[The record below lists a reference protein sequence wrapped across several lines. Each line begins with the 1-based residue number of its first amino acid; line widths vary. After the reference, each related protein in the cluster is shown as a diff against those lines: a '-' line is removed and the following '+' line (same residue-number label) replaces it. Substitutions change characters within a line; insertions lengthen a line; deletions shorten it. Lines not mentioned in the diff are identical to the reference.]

1 MKRCLSCAST
11 ISVGWTCTRCGYSP
25 ALIDGFLSF
34 APEIAGGD
42 HNPTDFASLV
52 RLEAGNFWFRARN
65 RLITWAIQTYFP
77 NARNALEIGCG
88 TGFVLSGIHQAR
100 PHLALSGSEASSI
113 GLAHAQH
120 RVPGAVLFQMDA
132 RRIPFTDEFDVIGA
146 FDVLE
151 HIQEDELVLAEMF
164 RAATRGGGIAI
175 TVPQH
180 KFLWSNVDATAGHV
194 RRYDARD
201 LLDKVARAGFQ
212 VIRKTSFVSLL
223 LPLMVASRL
232 VQRKADGK
240 QAAETE
246 LSLNPVLGR
255 GFEKVLDI
263 ERALIRHGVSFPA
276 GGSMIILAKKP

>member
-1 MKRCLSCAST
+1 M
-11 ISVGWTCTRCGYSP
+11 
-25 ALIDGFLSF
+25 LIDGFLSF

-42 HNPTDFASLV
+42 HNPTDFTSLV

-88 TGFVLSGIHQAR
+88 TGFVLSGMHQAT
-100 PHLALSGSEASSI
+100 PHLALTGSEASSI
-113 GLAHAQH
+113 GLAHVQH

-151 HIQEDELVLAEMF
+151 HVQEDELVLMEMF

-180 KFLWSNVDATAGHV
+180 RFLWSGVDSAAGHV
-194 RRYDARD
+194 RRYEARE
-201 LLDKVARAGFQ
+201 LVEKVARAGFQ
-212 VIRKTSFVSLL
+212 VIRRTSFVSLL
-223 LPLMVASRL
+223 LPLMLASRL
-232 VQRKADGK
+232 LQRNADGW
-240 QAAETE
+240 QTADAEF
-246 LSLNPVLGR
+246 SLNPVLGQ
-255 GFEKVLDI
+255 GLEKVLDF
-263 ERALIRHGVSFPA
+263 ERALIRYGVSFPA
-276 GGSMIILAKKP
+276 GGSMILLARKP